1 MIGVTQHH
9 DAITG
14 TAKQKVADDYQNQI
28 DSFYNST
35 KAFISQT
42 IKTVL
47 KHNFGENSIDKVSVW
62 FKNRDKY
69 IEWNS
74 EVFKNTSKN
83 KFIILFKKE
92 ESELVRI
99 KLPSSTFKLVIP
111 GQIQSKA
118 LNFLQ

>member
-1 MIGVTQHH
+1 MNKDTDKNTKEQLLKNSEEGLRVIGVTQHH

-83 KFIILFKKE
+83 KFIILYKKRGIRT
-92 ESELVRI
+92 S
-99 KLPSSTFKLVIP
+99 
-111 GQIQSKA
+111 
-118 LNFLQ
+118 